1 VQSKLIKERT
11 NMLYVDY
18 DWQVNEHGITLD
30 ETITLNQ
37 LGWKLD
43 DVFKLVRDDGILRLV
58 KLDPVDKFV
67 RGLGHSNGQSS

>member
-1 VQSKLIKERT
+1 MQSKLIKERT

-67 RGLGHSNGQSS
+67 RGYK